1 MRIESITGSLPTKR
15 VRVSG
20 LTADRPVSDDLIVG
34 FAMASARETPSGL
47 YGWSVSRGEDGT
59 TATVSLYTD

>member
-20 LTADRPVSDDLIVG
+20 LTEDRPVSDDLIAG
-34 FAMASARETPSGL
+34 FAMAKAGETPGSL
-47 YGWSVSRGEDGT
+47 YGWRVSRGEDGT
-59 TATVSLYTD
+59 TATVSLHTD